1 MHAGYSS
8 SCITAG
14 LWHCA
19 HNTEPEWTTPGTGI
33 CGGTPCPLFSDQLRN
48 MSRFVLSKP
57 EAWGPH
63 GGTVVITG
71 GFTKALV
78 ESLFLEWNIW
88 NNIWNISQTSTWSI
102 EGVRP
107 QVWNRTLI
115 RCRSDIFHNFSP
127 FIETKKLK
135 NMSSTF
141 PGGRQR
147 TGEGKKD
154 KLQTD
159 VWFSCV
165 VCQVILVGRLRRSYS
180 KIQWCF
186 CPDL

>member
-8 SCITAG
+8 S
-14 LWHCA
+14 CA

-71 GFTKALV
+71 GFKKALV

-88 NNIWNISQTSTWSI
+88 GQLTALKTPPPHSIILFLDSSQTSTWSI

-147 TGEGKKD
+147 TGEEKTPNWW
-154 KLQTD
+154 LI
-159 VWFSCV
+159 FLC
-165 VCQVILVGRLRRSYS
+165 RLSGHPG
-180 KIQWCF
+180 WTVT
-186 CPDL
+186 